1 MNNKYHDYR
10 QKYKTFIYE
19 SYDIIELADKY
30 KIVFSF
36 NIPNLTTFKPE
47 LEISKKDFP
56 KHDQLSNYL
65 IFNIGLIELISYWK
79 CVCPEEVII
88 KCGYINEEQ
97 IAWYKKVYYYGLG
110 EFFYLNNIETSIDD
124 FMHITCN
131 YKKEDLIN
139 EAYHGVGTLI
149 PIGGGKDSNVT
160 LELLGTKNNDCFMLN
175 PKDVSLE
182 CAKQAGF
189 TNKEIIIK
197 RTIDKKLINLNKEGY
212 LNGHTPFSAL
222 LAFMC
227 FFVAYQHNK
236 KYIALSNENS
246 ANEATVIGTKVNHQY
261 SKSFEFENDFNTYVT
276 KYFHID
282 IKYFSFLRPL
292 SEIQIAMLFSQYKK
306 YHKIF
311 KSCNVGSKMTPWQ
324 WCCNCGKCLF
334 VYIILSP
341 FLYKKDLIE
350 IFGEDLYE
358 NTTLKETFLEL
369 IGSKK
374 TKPFDCV
381 GTIKEVRYALS
392 LTISKLE
399 GPLPYLLEYYKNNYE
414 LSTTEDLLHTYNEAN
429 NLDKE
434 FEIILKRALDE
445 YDRENN

>member
-1 MNNKYHDYR
+1 MNNKYIEYR
-10 QKYKTFIYE
+10 KKYKTFIYE
-19 SYDIIELADKY
+19 SYKIIELDNTY
-30 KIVFSF
+30 KITFSF
-36 NIPNLTTFKPE
+36 NIPDLTTFSPE
-47 LEISKKDFP
+47 IEIDKKDFP
-56 KHDQLSNYL
+56 KHTKLSDYL

-97 IAWYKKVYYYGLG
+97 IEWFKKIYYYGLG
-110 EFFYLNNIETSIDD
+110 EFFYLNNIDVSIED
-124 FMHITCN
+124 FMHITCDYN
-131 YKKEDLIN
+131 PEIIEED
-139 EAYHGVGTLI
+139 YQGVGTLI

-160 LELLGTKNNDCFMLN
+160 LELLGPTNNDSFMLN
-175 PKDVSLE
+175 PKNVSLE
-182 CAKQAGF
+182 CSKLAGF
-189 TNKEIIIK
+189 EDKQIIVK
-197 RTIDKKLINLNKEGY
+197 RTIDKKLISLNNEGY

-222 LAFMC
+222 LAFIT

-246 ANEATVIGTKVNHQY
+246 ANESTVIGTKVNHQY
-261 SKSFEFENDFNTYVT
+261 SKSFEFENDFNNYVK
-276 KYFHID
+276 KYFNID

-292 SEIQIAMLFSQYKK
+292 SEIQIAMLFSKYKK
-306 YHKIF
+306 YHNVF
-311 KSCNVGSKMTPWQ
+311 KSCNVGSKKTPWE

-341 FLYKKDLIE
+341 FLYKDELIK

-358 NTTLKETFLEL
+358 NVSLKEIFEEL
-369 IGSKK
+369 IGNKK

-392 LTISKLE
+392 LTINNIN
-399 GPLPYLLEYYKNNYE
+399 GPLPYLLDYYNNNYE
-414 LSTTEDLLHTYNEAN
+414 LSTEEDLLHMYNDEN
-429 NLDKE
+429 NLGDE
-434 FEIILKRALDE
+434 FKLILKRALNE